1 MNYHSTFAQT
11 HYHSYQRYNAQIQ
24 CYKQMMDAEL
34 ALELA
39 LELAEA
45 ELALEWDMLRSHQTE
60 SNTNHQH
67 IDRCR

>member
-1 MNYHSTFAQT
+1 
-11 HYHSYQRYNAQIQ
+11 
-24 CYKQMMDAEL
+24 MDAEL

-39 LELAEA
+39 LELEQMMDA
-45 ELALEWDMLRSHQTE
+45 ELALEWDMLRSNQTE